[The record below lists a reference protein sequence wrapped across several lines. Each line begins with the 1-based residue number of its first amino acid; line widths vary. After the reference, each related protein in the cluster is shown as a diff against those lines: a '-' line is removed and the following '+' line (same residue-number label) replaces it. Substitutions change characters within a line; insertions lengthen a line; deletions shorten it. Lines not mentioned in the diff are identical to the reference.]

1 MRNAL
6 ALKERSKMASP
17 AKGDAKS
24 GDGLNRAKSKTG
36 KIESK
41 IKPKI
46 KSKIKSRGAQGF
58 FASRV
63 YDKARVLIVG
73 RANTGK
79 STLFNRMLRAR
90 RSPTT
95 AAAGMTQD
103 WLEGELILSGGSLC
117 LIDTAGVELGVSN
130 KDSNSNFNS
139 KSRAEGVRD
148 DSQAWNKTRELIE
161 ESSLILFVLDARA
174 SITSVELDLAKVLRG
189 RRVIVVANKGEGL
202 EHVPEPCL
210 SLGFSEL
217 YLASALHGRGMA
229 DLLSRIDEL
238 TKAEQTSSNPSFS
251 PSDELTKAE
260 QTPSNPS
267 FFPSSASTSS
277 KGISSPTPIFSNRA
291 SSASPTS
298 ASCLSSPPSPTSVS
312 ETLPRGESCFS
323 LALLGMTNSGKS
335 TLANRLLGSDRMLV
349 SSIAGTTRNAVDGL
363 WREGEEFATLVD
375 TAGLRRK
382 SRVSQSGDAIEQ
394 ASSRDSLRFLR
405 MSSVVGLVIDSGS
418 LFSSSAF
425 ASSSDFVGIKKQEL
439 LVAQR
444 VLSRGKPLILLMN
457 KWDLLSPPQRKKTL
471 SSISL
476 PDFQG
481 LPIITMSALYDN
493 DFSVIFKTAKKLH
506 SLTTR
511 REKTAKVNA
520 WLEEAQ
526 KIHKPPIYRN
536 KQITLRYASQVEA
549 APPRFVIHANTTV
562 ANEYIRYLTN
572 SLRRFFDWPAVP
584 IVIKIQKRK
593 NDEKNLNKKT
603 QRKNS
608 SSKNFNKE
616 IKRL

>member
-1 MRNAL
+1 
-6 ALKERSKMASP
+6 
-17 AKGDAKS
+17 
-24 GDGLNRAKSKTG
+24 
-36 KIESK
+36 
-41 IKPKI
+41 
-46 KSKIKSRGAQGF
+46 
-58 FASRV
+58 
-63 YDKARVLIVG
+63 
-73 RANTGK
+73 
-79 STLFNRMLRAR
+79 MLRAR

-117 LIDTAGVELGVSN
+117 LVDTAGVELGVSN
-130 KDSNSNFNS
+130 KDSNS
-139 KSRAEGVRD
+139 RVEGARD

-161 ESSLILFVLDARA
+161 ESALILFVLDARA

-238 TKAEQTSSNPSFS
+238 TKEEQTPSNPSFS

-298 ASCLSSPPSPTSVS
+298 ASCPSSPPSPTSVS
-312 ETLPRGESCFS
+312 QTSPRGESCFS

-382 SRVSQSGDAIEQ
+382 SRVSHSGDTIEQ

-405 MSSVVGLVIDSGS
+405 MSSVVGLVIDSGG
-418 LFSSSAF
+418 LFSSSPF

-439 LVAQR
+439 IVAQR

-457 KWDLLSPPQRKKTL
+457 KWDLLSSTQRKKTL
-471 SSISL
+471 EEISSPL

-593 NDEKNLNKKT
+593 NDEKNLNKKS
-603 QRKNS
+603 QQKNS
-608 SSKNFNKE
+608 NPKKSNKK